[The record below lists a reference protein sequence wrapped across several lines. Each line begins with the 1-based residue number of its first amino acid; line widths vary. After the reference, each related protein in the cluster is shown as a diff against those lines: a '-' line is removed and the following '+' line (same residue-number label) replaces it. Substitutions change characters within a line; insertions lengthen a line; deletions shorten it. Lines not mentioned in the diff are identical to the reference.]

1 MLFDNNLVSKWIG
14 NGLDGSQIT
23 GDEVLPSAVGFSGF
37 KFTSRP
43 PTLGTDLRKEEFV

>member
-1 MLFDNNLVSKWIG
+1 MLFDNNFVSKGIS

-23 GDEVLPSAVGFSGF
+23 RDEVLPSAVALSGF